1 MMENFIKVRLADKEG
16 LNGERAWAYA
26 IRKNVHDYT
35 PSNLYLILD
44 NNTEYFGAGTE
55 LILQEDGYNV
65 DMEATRELAKARAI
79 IDKYHGWTA
88 EDTMTAK
95 VAKMC
100 LKRQAYSQF
109 VGETIEVKSGKYLLE
124 SIYQDDDLGVG
135 LNGVH
140 LEDGTTKRFND
151 IEFLKKKIAE
161 SEEMISGI

>member
-1 MMENFIKVRLADKEG
+1 MMENFIKVRLTDEEG
-16 LNGERAWAYA
+16 LNSETAWAYA
-26 IRKNVHDYT
+26 KRESGHNYT
-35 PSNLYLILD
+35 PCNLYLILD

-124 SIYQDDDLGVG
+124 SIYQDSDLSVG

-140 LEDGTTKRFND
+140 IEDGSVKRFND
-151 IEFLKKKIAE
+151 INFLNKKIAE
-161 SEEMISGI
+161 SGEAE